1 MFSHKERMIKIEVT
15 DCERRII
22 LNALTHLRDQQIREN
37 KNYDFIEI
45 IVFKVAKAGN
55 QKRNR
60 YEER

>member
-1 MFSHKERMIKIEVT
+1 MFSHKERMIKIEAT

-22 LNALTHLRDQQIREN
+22 LNALTQLRDQQIREN

-45 IVFKVAKAGN
+45 IVFKVAKAGD